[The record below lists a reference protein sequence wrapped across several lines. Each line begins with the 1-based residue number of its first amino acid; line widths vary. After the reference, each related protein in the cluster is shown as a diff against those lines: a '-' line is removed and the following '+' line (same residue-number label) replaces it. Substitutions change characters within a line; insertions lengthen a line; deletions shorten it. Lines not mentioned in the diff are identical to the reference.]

1 MQTWLSGFLEGY
13 ANLVAVLM
21 ALTWSLVF
29 FSFQSL
35 ILMVVSA
42 VLRSL
47 AIANSNPILTPT
59 PPVHRNRMCVL
70 R

>member
-47 AIANSNPILTPT
+47 AIANSNPNPSG
-59 PPVHRNRMCVL
+59 PSQSDVRAAMR
-70 R
+70 